1 LFWAKKLI
9 FYSKYLK
16 NTQNTIIILSMAS
29 KKKSKNELN
38 NKKNILMVR
47 FASSGKENKNKH
59 PCETFLMK

>member
-1 LFWAKKLI
+1 
-9 FYSKYLK
+9 
-16 NTQNTIIILSMAS
+16 MAS

-59 PCETFLMK
+59 PCETSLMK

>member
-29 KKKSKNELN
+29 KKNSKNELN

-59 PCETFLMK
+59 LCETSLMK